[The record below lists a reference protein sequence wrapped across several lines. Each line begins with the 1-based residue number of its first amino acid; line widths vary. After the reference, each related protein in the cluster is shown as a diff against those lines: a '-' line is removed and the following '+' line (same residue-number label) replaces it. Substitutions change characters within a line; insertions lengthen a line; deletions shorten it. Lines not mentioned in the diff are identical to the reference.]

1 MGTKISAKFDGMCK
15 TCGEEWSVNDEIY
28 YQKTHKAICSDYDCF
43 KGQGGNLDSKRFNS
57 SSGGSFRNET
67 IITKVPDVNPSDS
80 VKQIGDTWDEYM
92 VVAHHRAKDLYPEQ
106 DVNTH
111 VFGQI
116 RSKIIDQLLF
126 ITSILKQKE

>member
-1 MGTKISAKFDGMCK
+1 
-15 TCGEEWSVNDEIY
+15 
-28 YQKTHKAICSDYDCF
+28 
-43 KGQGGNLDSKRFNS
+43 
-57 SSGGSFRNET
+57 
-67 IITKVPDVNPSDS
+67 
-80 VKQIGDTWDEYM
+80 M

>member
-1 MGTKISAKFDGMCK
+1 MGTKISAKYDGMCK
-15 TCGEEWSVNDEIY
+15 NCGEEWKVRDEIY
-28 YQKTHKAICSDYDCF
+28 YQKTPKAICSDYDCF
-43 KGQGGNLDSKRFNS
+43 KDQGGNLDSKSTAKS
-57 SSGGSFRNET
+57 SNYTSFRQEV
-67 IITKVPDVNPSDS
+67 IITKIPDVTAS
-80 VKQIGDTWDEYM
+80 DEYM

-126 ITSILKQKE
+126 ITSIIKQDK